1 MNNFEL
7 AVLAL
12 TAAVIESLP
21 NATDY
26 LTVKCDVM
34 IKLRQDAQRSEG
46 TRLNSSHRSLSRMP
60 SSA

>member
-26 LTVKCDVM
+26 LPVKCDVM
-34 IKLRQDAQRSEG
+34 IKLRQDAQELRDTYAGKE
-46 TRLNSSHRSLSRMP
+46 
-60 SSA
+60 